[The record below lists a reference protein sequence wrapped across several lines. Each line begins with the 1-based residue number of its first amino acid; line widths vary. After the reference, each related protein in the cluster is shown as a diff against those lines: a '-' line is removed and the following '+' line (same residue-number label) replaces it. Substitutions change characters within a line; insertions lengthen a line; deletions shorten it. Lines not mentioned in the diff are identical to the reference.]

1 MRLTP
6 SRIWLLLTVGWMSY
20 AFIAAEQLLRW
31 NIEAGISLVYFDAL
45 VYSMGG
51 NLPWIPLSYALLW
64 LARRWP
70 LGRSAPIRSIIA
82 LAMGTLGTIVAMAAY
97 VSLSN
102 PFFEWY
108 RELPPFLDVV
118 DTSFRNNL
126 LIDLLILAVGHGLL
140 LYERGRQHDAQIA
153 ELQSRLTGARLEAL
167 TAQLNPHFLF
177 NTLNSI
183 AEMVHHDAEAADRM
197 LVGLSALL
205 RRSLYRTNEQETPL
219 HEELELL
226 AHYLDIE
233 RVRLGPRLQVE
244 WDVAP
249 DCTHAYVPILILQPL
264 AENAIVHAISR
275 RREPGRVCIRSRRD
289 GHRLRLDIEDDGA
302 PASPDPGHGIGMRNT
317 QARLQCLYGDDFR
330 LALVRETASGG
341 ARVTL
346 ELPFSRTPVLPTGE
360 PMSQPLTAFPP

>member
-1 MRLTP
+1 MRLPP

-20 AFIAAEQLLRW
+20 AFVAAEQLLRW
-31 NIEAGISLVYFDAL
+31 NREAGIALAYFDAL
-45 VYSMGG
+45 VYCMGG
-51 NLPWIPLSYALLW
+51 YLPWIPLSYLLLW
-64 LARRWP
+64 LVRRWP
-70 LGRSAPIRSIIA
+70 LGRKAPVRSVAA
-82 LAMGTLGTIVAMAAY
+82 LSTGTLATIVAMAAY
-97 VSLSN
+97 VSATN

-108 RELPPFLDVV
+108 ADLPPFLDVV
-118 DTSFRNNL
+118 DTSLRNNL
-126 LIDLLILAVGHGLL
+126 LIVLLILAVGHGLL
-140 LYERGRQHDAQIA
+140 LYERSRQHDLQIA

-205 RRSLYRTNEQETPL
+205 RRSLYRSSEQETPL
-219 HEELELL
+219 RDELELL

-249 DCTHAYVPILILQPL
+249 DCTQAHVPILILQPL
-264 AENAIVHAISR
+264 AENAIVHSIAR
-275 RREPGRVCIRSRRD
+275 RREPGRVRIRARRD

-302 PASPDPGHGIGMRNT
+302 PSAPGQGHGIGMRNT
-317 QARLQCLYGDDFR
+317 QARLHCLYGDDFGLV
-330 LALVRETASGG
+330 LARDAAG
-341 ARVTL
+341 AGTRVSL
-346 ELPFSRTPVLPTGE
+346 DLPFSSTPVLPAGVSME
-360 PMSQPLTAFPP
+360 RSSAVLPP